1 MYENHLPFKDRRM
14 ASHRG
19 NRRVC
24 RTVPAT
30 HIHLI
35 LVGCLCAVLYLP
47 LIFISFSW
55 GALIILLVLTYF
67 ICDILLNIRYTID
80 GTSLQ
85 IRCSLFKSTCDIR
98 QIKEIS
104 RTRTIESA
112 PAASLDRI
120 RIRFKKGGDIILSPM
135 HKEEFIRH
143 LMGINPD
150 IRVKDIELPDVNP
163 K

>member
-1 MYENHLPFKDRRM
+1 MKNNTYRSKTGAWL
-14 ASHRG
+14 AIVTIA
-19 NRRVC
+19 VC
-24 RTVPAT
+24 A
-30 HIHLI
+30 I
-35 LVGCLCAVLYLP
+35 LYLP

-67 ICDILLNIRYTID
+67 ICDMLLNIRYTID
-80 GTSLQ
+80 GTALQ
-85 IRCSLFKSTCDIR
+85 LRCGFFKSTCDIR

-120 RIRFKKGGDIILSPM
+120 RIRFKKGGDVILSPM

-143 LMGINPD
+143 LMSINPD
-150 IRVKDIELPDVNP
+150 IRVKDIELSL
-163 K
+163 KKQ

>member
-1 MYENHLPFKDRRM
+1 MKTTYRSKTD
-14 ASHRG
+14 AW
-19 NRRVC
+19 
-24 RTVPAT
+24 
-30 HIHLI
+30 
-35 LVGCLCAVLYLP
+35 LVIVAIAVCAVLYLP

-55 GALIILLVLTYF
+55 GALMILLVLTYF

-80 GTSLQ
+80 GTALQ
-85 IRCSLFKSTCDIR
+85 IRCSFFKSTCDIR

-120 RIRFKKGGDIILSPM
+120 RIRFKKGGDVILSPM